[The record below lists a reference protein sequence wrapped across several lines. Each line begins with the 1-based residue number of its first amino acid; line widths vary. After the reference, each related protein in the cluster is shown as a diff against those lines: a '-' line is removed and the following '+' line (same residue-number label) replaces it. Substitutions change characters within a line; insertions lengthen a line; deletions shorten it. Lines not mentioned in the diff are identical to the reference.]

1 MKKMLEI
8 RKEIE
13 MVRKELDVVAAT
25 TGVSTEECY
34 QISLRLDRLIED
46 YMLWHEEAQYDL
58 RGDHMT

>member
-1 MKKMLEI
+1 MKKMQEI

-13 MVRKELDVVAAT
+13 MVRKELDVVAAA
-25 TGVSTEECY
+25 GVNTEECY

-46 YMLWHEEAQYDL
+46 YMLWHEGEIYDL

>member
-46 YMLWHEEAQYDL
+46 YMLWHEERPYDL
-58 RGDHMT
+58 RGDHIT

>member
-1 MKKMLEI
+1 MKEMLEI

-25 TGVSTEECY
+25 GVSAEECY

-46 YMLWHEEAQYDL
+46 YMQYTQEEL
-58 RGDHMT
+58 RLV

>member
-1 MKKMLEI
+1 MKKMQEM

-46 YMLWHEEAQYDL
+46 YMFWNEEGSYDQ
-58 RGDHMT
+58 REDHMT